1 MQAKRYFTELLREG
15 WMSTDYTPQWNSGK
29 VAMYEEGLW
38 ALYPQYNNTAREF
51 DFGVFPAPLM
61 DSSTT
66 KYTTE
71 IKYTEKGPYQPKG
84 DMILNIMKPAVKD
97 DPALEAAAVKFLKFL
112 TVPEN
117 ISMIVEEQGS
127 SLGAVKGA
135 TYNSVLDD
143 WLDQSFPIVP
153 ETNWPLAFNSEQNDK
168 LNRLFGEWV
177 LGRHTDDKFF
187 EQVNTI
193 QQAGAD
199 AYIRDLNIDTSGW
212 N

>member
-1 MQAKRYFTELLREG
+1 M
-15 WMSTDYTPQWNSGK
+15 
-29 VAMYEEGLW
+29 
-38 ALYPQYNNTAREF
+38 
-51 DFGVFPAPLM
+51 
-61 DSSTT
+61 
-66 KYTTE
+66 
-71 IKYTEKGPYQPKG
+71 
-84 DMILNIMKPAVKD
+84 
-97 DPALEAAAVKFLKFL
+97 
-112 TVPEN
+112 
-117 ISMIVEEQGS
+117 
-127 SLGAVKGA
+127 
-135 TYNSVLDD
+135 
-143 WLDQSFPIVP
+143 P